1 MFPSAVMTSIKS
13 LASKPLLA
21 SSSARVLIF
30 VSGLG
35 ADNLELD
42 LNRVLVLG
50 VRDTRW
56 YLHSTHSWTRFKP
69 SVLVP
74 LQSKMVVIPVHLRDG
89 VLKTQL
95 SSASPLS
102 CQSLHQKWLELFLN
116 SHTHFL
122 TASGG
127 CDGCLHYRLDRRV
140 VTMWGVGIASR
151 CSGGMN
157 SHPCK
162 WKCRFFMKNPLGE
175 NPYCDFFYLRY
186 ISCSH

>member
-1 MFPSAVMTSIKS
+1 MLPSAVMTSIKS

-21 SSSARVLIF
+21 SSSARVLIL

-35 ADNLELD
+35 ADNLERG
-42 LNRVLVLG
+42 LNRVVVLG

-74 LQSKMVVIPVHLRDG
+74 RQSKMVVIPVDVRDG